1 MSLALMVAADPEV
14 PEYIQDIVLLHVAGV
29 ALLTLIINATTTCYL
44 VKYLGLSKTSDI
56 KKYELVKIARELD
69 EKDKLNIEKE
79 LKNQKHFNYVDWDK
93 LEADVEMTE
102 LKKKLKAY
110 K

>member
-29 ALLTLIINATTTCYL
+29 ALLTLIINATTTGYL

-56 KKYELVKIARELD
+56 KKSLIAKTARELD
-69 EKDKLNIEKE
+69 
-79 LKNQKHFNYVDWDK
+79 
-93 LEADVEMTE
+93 
-102 LKKKLKAY
+102 
-110 K
+110 